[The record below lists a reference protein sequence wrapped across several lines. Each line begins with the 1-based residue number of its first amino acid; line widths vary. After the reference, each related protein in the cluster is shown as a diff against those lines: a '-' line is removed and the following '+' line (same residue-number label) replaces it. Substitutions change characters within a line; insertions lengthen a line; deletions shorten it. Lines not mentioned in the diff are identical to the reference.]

1 MANNQFINEIIYNT
15 STLINLRND
24 TVEPQYLFKGITA
37 HMADGSITTGIAE
50 VKVEGTKLIMPEGF
64 IGVN

>member
-1 MANNQFINEIIYNT
+1 
-15 STLINLRND
+15 
-24 TVEPQYLFKGITA
+24 
-37 HMADGSITTGIAE
+37 MADGSITTGTAE